1 MEREEEQL
9 FLTMLERLAEA
20 MGELTDTQARR
31 IHARYVL
38 GKKLAEIA
46 AGEGVSVSVVQQ
58 TIKSA
63 LKRMRRYFEKKK
75 WRK

>member
-20 MGELTDTQARR
+20 MGDLTDTQARR

-38 GKKLAEIA
+38 GKKLTEIA
-46 AGEGVSVSVVQQ
+46 AEEGVSVSVVQQ
-58 TIKSA
+58 SIKSA